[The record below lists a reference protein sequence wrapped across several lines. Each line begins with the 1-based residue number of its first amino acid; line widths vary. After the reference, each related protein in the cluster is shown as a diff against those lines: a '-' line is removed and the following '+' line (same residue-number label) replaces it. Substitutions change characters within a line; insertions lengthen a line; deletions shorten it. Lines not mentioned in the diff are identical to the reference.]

1 MFETGAVDRKS
12 SDRPPIEEVGSQS
25 HLELAVEAEVEGA
38 VLLKNE
44 GLLPLVALNQKHV
57 TKKAVR
63 TLAVIGPFA
72 TYTVVSGGGNSM
84 VTPEHKVSVVEGIQN
99 LLSSPDLKNRYIKLV
114 WSDGRDLKSASRI
127 ASRADTVIIV
137 VGYALNAESEGQDR
151 PSLGLPSSQDVLIS
165 AVAHANPRTVVV
177 INSGGGI
184 SMPWLSQVKSVV
196 QAWYGGQEVGST

>member
-1 MFETGAVDRKS
+1 MVETGAVDRKS

-72 TYTVVSGGGNSM
+72 TYAVVSGGGSSM
-84 VTPEHKVSVVEGIQN
+84 VTPKHKVSVVERIQN
-99 LLSSPDLKNRYIKLV
+99 LLSSPDLKNRNIKLV
-114 WSDGRDLKSASRI
+114 WSDG
-127 ASRADTVIIV
+127 
-137 VGYALNAESEGQDR
+137 
-151 PSLGLPSSQDVLIS
+151 
-165 AVAHANPRTVVV
+165 
-177 INSGGGI
+177 
-184 SMPWLSQVKSVV
+184 
-196 QAWYGGQEVGST
+196 